1 MTTLTIETD
10 DKKAKDLIVLVAR
23 QLGAKVK
30 TTNTATN
37 KHCKLDHTPNAE
49 TIEAME
55 ELKAGKG
62 KVMTDI
68 DAFFNKIFK

>member
-62 KVMTDI
+62 KV
-68 DAFFNKIFK
+68 FNSAKELFATVK